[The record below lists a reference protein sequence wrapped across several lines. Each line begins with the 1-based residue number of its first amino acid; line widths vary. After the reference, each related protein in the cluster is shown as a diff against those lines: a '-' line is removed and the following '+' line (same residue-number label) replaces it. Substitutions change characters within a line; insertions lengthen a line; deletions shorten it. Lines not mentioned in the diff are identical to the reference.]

1 MLQIGIGT
9 VFTVTEHTPA
19 CGVVL
24 DAPDAGGRYPVLLLE
39 PADASIPAGARLT
52 PEDGLPVSGDVC
64 IDPYNCRRMDS
75 REVECAA
82 RGGRILSEKVLDKI
96 FRAFGKRAAHGE
108 FQAVH
113 RPRPFVP
120 GSSPV
125 PVSGKCWGPEE
136 MESLTD
142 AAFDF
147 WLTAGR
153 FNDAFE
159 SSLARLLGRRHAL
172 TVNSG
177 SSANLVAMTALCS
190 PKLGQRRLRPG
201 DEVITVAAGF
211 PTTVAPIVQN
221 GLVPVFVDVAPPTY
235 NALPEHIEEA
245 VGPRTRAI
253 FMAHTLGNPFAV
265 DAVLDIA
272 RRHDLWLI
280 EDACDALGSRYA
292 PLGGAARMCGGF
304 GHLAT
309 FSFYPAHHIT
319 MGEGGAVVCDDPQLY
334 RIALSLR
341 DWGRDCW
348 CAPGRD
354 DSCKKRYEWSF
365 PRLPQG
371 YDHKY
376 VYSHLGYNLK
386 ITDMQAAV
394 GLRQLERLDD
404 FVRARQR
411 NFACLHEAL
420 QPLDGQYLILP
431 QATPGGDPAW
441 FGFLITLDPQVD
453 RTALLQHLNKKK
465 IGTRLLFAGNM
476 LRQPCFEGVHCRQVG
491 NLPGT
496 DNILRNTFWVG
507 CFPGLG
513 QAQMEYMADIL
524 LKYCK
529 TCAFPART

>member
-1 MLQIGIGT
+1 MIQIGTAFFFPG
-9 VFTVTEHTPA
+9 HSCS
-19 CGVVL
+19 CGVIL
-24 DAPDAGGRYPVLLLE
+24 DAPDLNGRYPVLLLE
-39 PADASIPAGARLT
+39 RAGADSPEEARLAAR
-52 PEDGLPVSGDVC
+52 DVLVDDTTEYFY
-64 IDPYNCRRMDS
+64 IDPYNCRRLEAEEAEKAAAKPESTILSARVMDRIFRVLGRS
-75 REVECAA
+75 AA
-82 RGGRILSEKVLDKI
+82 R
-96 FRAFGKRAAHGE
+96 GE

-113 RPRPFVP
+113 KPRPFVP
-120 GSSPV
+120 GESAV

-147 WLTAGR
+147 WLTTGR
-153 FNDAFE
+153 FNEAFE
-159 SSLARLLGRRHAL
+159 NNLARTVGRKHAL

-190 PKLGQRRLRPG
+190 PKLGERRLCPG

-221 GLVPVFVDVAPPTY
+221 GLTPVFVDVAPPTY
-235 NALPEHIEEA
+235 NALPERIEEA

-280 EDACDALGSRYA
+280 EDACDALGSRYT
-292 PLGGAARMCGGF
+292 PDGGGPRMCGGF

-334 RIALSLR
+334 HIALSLR

-348 CAPGRD
+348 CAPGHD
-354 DSCKKRYEWSF
+354 DSCKRRYQWTF

-394 GLRQLERLDD
+394 GLRQLERLES
-404 FVRARQR
+404 FARARRR
-411 NFACLHEAL
+411 NFAYLHEAL
-420 QPLDGQYLILP
+420 AELDGDVLTLP

-441 FGFLITLDPQVD
+441 FGFLLTLRSHVD
-453 RTALLQHLNKKK
+453 RTALLQHLNARK
-465 IGTRLLFAGNM
+465 IGTRLLFAGNII
-476 LRQPCFEGVHCRQVG
+476 RQPCFEGVRYRQAG
-491 NLPGT
+491 DLAGT
-496 DNILRNTFWVG
+496 EDIMRHTFWLG
-507 CFPGLG
+507 CYPGLEEPH
-513 QAQMEYMADIL
+513 MEYMAQEL
-524 LKYCK
+524 LAYFRKY
-529 TCAFPART
+529 

>member
-1 MLQIGIGT
+1 MLQLGSML
-9 VFTVTEHTPA
+9 VLADRTPA
-19 CGVVL
+19 RGVIVG
-24 DAPDAGGRYPVLLLE
+24 APDAAGRYPALLLE
-39 PADASIPAGARLT
+39 EADAQTPAAECLT
-52 PEDGLPVSGDVC
+52 PQDGLPGSWRMR
-64 IDPYNCRRMDS
+64 IDAYACCRLGNAEAER
-75 REVECAA
+75 AA
-82 RGGRILSEKVLDKI
+82 EAGGGVLPAQAMDKI
-96 FRAFGKRAAHGE
+96 FRILGKGAARGVFEVTH
-108 FQAVH
+108 Q
-113 RPRPFVP
+113 PRPFVP
-120 GSSPV
+120 GVTPV

-142 AAFDF
+142 ATLDF

-153 FNDAFE
+153 FNEAFE
-159 SSLARLLGRRHAL
+159 RSFARVLGRGHAL

-177 SSANLVAMTALCS
+177 SSANLIAMTSLCS

-235 NALPEHIEEA
+235 NALPERIREA

-253 FMAHTLGNPFAV
+253 FMAHTLGNPFDI
-265 DAVLDIA
+265 DAVEAIA
-272 RRHDLWLI
+272 RAHDLWLI
-280 EDACDALGSRYA
+280 EDACDALGSRYT
-292 PLGGAARMCGGF
+292 PQGGTSRMCGSF

-334 RIALSLR
+334 RVALSLR

-348 CAPGRD
+348 CAPGHD
-354 DSCKKRYEWSF
+354 DSCKRRYEWNF
-365 PRLPQG
+365 PLLPRG

-411 NFACLHEAL
+411 NFACLHAAL
-420 QPLDGQYLILP
+420 GSLDGQELTLP
-431 QATPGGDPAW
+431 QATRGGDPAW
-441 FGFLITLDPQVD
+441 FGFLLTLAPQVD
-453 RTALLQHLNKKK
+453 RTALLRHLNAKN

-476 LRQPCFEGVHCRQVG
+476 LRQPCFEGVRCRQVG
-491 NLPGT
+491 DLAGT
-496 DNILRNTFWVG
+496 DLILRQTFWLG
-507 CFPGLG
+507 CYPGLG
-513 QAQMEYMADIL
+513 QAQMEYMADVL
-524 LKYCK
+524 LKYFK
-529 TCAFPART
+529 KD

>member
-1 MLQIGIGT
+1 MLHLGSMLALADRAPGL
-9 VFTVTEHTPA
+9 
-19 CGVVL
+19 GVIMG
-24 DAPDAGGRYPVLLLE
+24 APDAAGAYPVLVLKK
-39 PADASIPAGARLT
+39 ADAHTPVEERLT
-52 PEDGLPVSGDVC
+52 PQDGLPGSDHMRVDAYAC
-64 IDPYNCRRMDS
+64 CRLSAAEAED
-75 REVECAA
+75 AA
-82 RGGRILSEKVLDKI
+82 REGKGVLPAQAMDKI
-96 FRAFGKRAAHGE
+96 FRILGRSAARGAFE
-108 FQAVH
+108 AVH

-120 GSSPV
+120 GVSPV

-142 AAFDF
+142 AALDF
-147 WLTAGR
+147 WLTTGR
-153 FNDAFE
+153 FNEAFE
-159 SSLARLLGRRHAL
+159 SAFARVLGRKHAL

-190 PKLGQRRLRPG
+190 PRLGQRRLRPG

-221 GLVPVFVDVAPPTY
+221 GLVPVFVDVTPPTY
-235 NALPEHIEEA
+235 NALPERVSEA

-253 FMAHTLGNPFAV
+253 FMAHTLGNPFDI
-265 DAVLDIA
+265 DAVQAIA
-272 RRHDLWLI
+272 RAHDLWFI
-280 EDACDALGSRYA
+280 EDACDALGSRYT
-292 PLGGAARMCGGF
+292 PRGGASRMCGSF

-309 FSFYPAHHIT
+309 FSLYPAHHIT

-354 DSCKKRYEWSF
+354 DSCKRRYEWNF
-365 PRLPQG
+365 PLLPQG

-394 GLRQLERLDD
+394 GLRQLERLDG

-411 NFACLHEAL
+411 NFACLHAAL
-420 QPLDGQYLILP
+420 SPLDGQELTLP

-441 FGFLITLDPQVD
+441 FGFLLTLAPQVD
-453 RTALLQHLNKKK
+453 RTALLRRLNAKN

-476 LRQPCFEGVHCRQVG
+476 LRQPCFEGVRCRQAG
-491 NLPGT
+491 DLTGT
-496 DNILRNTFWVG
+496 DLILRQTFWLG
-507 CFPGLG
+507 CYPGLG
-513 QAQMEYMADIL
+513 QAQMEYMADVL
-524 LKYCK
+524 LKYFHK
-529 TCAFPART
+529 G